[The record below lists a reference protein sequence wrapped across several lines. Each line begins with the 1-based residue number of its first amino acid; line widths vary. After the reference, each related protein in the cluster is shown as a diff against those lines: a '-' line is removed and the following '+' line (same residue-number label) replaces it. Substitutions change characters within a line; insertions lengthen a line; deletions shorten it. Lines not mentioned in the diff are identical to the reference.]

1 MRHKR
6 LFSHVYLSS
15 SSVDVYPRSG
25 ASRTTKRRVGASA
38 RCRISERP
46 KRSPRSRERRDG
58 GGDERERD
66 ADDQV
71 AGRRGLDASHRVA
84 LGEALVHVV
93 PCCAITQSA
102 GTRGTRAEIRL
113 PLLGGAV
120 G

>member
-15 SSVDVYPRSG
+15 SSVGVYPRSG

-58 GGDERERD
+58 GGDERERKRG
-66 ADDQV
+66 DDRV
-71 AGRRGLDASHRVA
+71 AGGRLYLDGSHRVA
-84 LGEALVHVV
+84 FGEALVHVV
-93 PCCAITQSA
+93 P
-102 GTRGTRAEIRL
+102 
-113 PLLGGAV
+113 
-120 G
+120 

>member
-15 SSVDVYPRSG
+15 SSVDVYPRSV

-58 GGDERERD
+58 GGDERERERG
-66 ADDQV
+66 DDRV
-71 AGRRGLDASHRVA
+71 AGGRGLDASHRVA
-84 LGEALVHVV
+84 LGEALVHGV
-93 PCCAITQSA
+93 P
-102 GTRGTRAEIRL
+102 
-113 PLLGGAV
+113 
-120 G
+120 